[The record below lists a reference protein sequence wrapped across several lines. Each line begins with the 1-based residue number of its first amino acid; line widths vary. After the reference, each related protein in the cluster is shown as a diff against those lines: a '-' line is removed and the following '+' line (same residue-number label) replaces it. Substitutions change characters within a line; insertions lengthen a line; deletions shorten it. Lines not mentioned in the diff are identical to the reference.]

1 MVFYS
6 KQNYID
12 THRSA
17 ISTQEI
23 GNYSAVG
30 LVVVN
35 DRHHDRHRMNTIR
48 VTKMAGVFG
57 G

>member
-1 MVFYS
+1 MVFCS

-23 GNYSAVG
+23 GNCSAVG

-35 DRHHDRHRMNTIR
+35 DRHHDRYRMNTIH
-48 VTKMAGVFG
+48 VAKMAGVFG